1 MCYIS
6 SIQFCSLDCQYDD
19 VGGHAEL
26 LLLLINKR
34 FSSLELKHLLACE
47 ELSEFD
53 HPVLLIK
60 CCGRVVSM
68 SGMMT

>member
-26 LLLLINKR
+26 LLLLINKC
-34 FSSLELKHLLACE
+34 FSSLELKHLRE